1 MEVYDS
7 HMTGGSL
14 QISSEVIEK
23 IARHAAMEVEGV
35 RDVVPAVSGPRS
47 LLDKLAPTK
56 PIMVEL
62 KNDVAD
68 ISVSLSVA
76 YGTKI
81 PELSERVQRNVK
93 DSVQSMTSI
102 SVAKVDVVV
111 AGLVVSEPDS
121 PQEVL

>member
-7 HMTGGSL
+7 HITGGSL
-14 QISSEVIEK
+14 QISSDVIEK

-35 RDVVPAVSGPRS
+35 HSVVPAMSGARS
-47 LLDKLAPTK
+47 LLDKIAPVK
-56 PIMVEL
+56 PITVEL

-68 ISVSLSVA
+68 ISVSLSVL

-93 DSVQSMTSI
+93 DAVQNMTSI

-111 AGLVVSEPDS
+111 AGLVNEPGDS
-121 PQEVL
+121 QEVL